1 VLRRVLLLALLLG
14 VVHAD
19 RDPSSAGA
27 GDPAGAR
34 AAAEAFVA
42 RLDGT
47 RVGDL
52 LVEQTVT
59 LYHPGGR
66 LKTSTGDQ
74 RLYLKP
80 PGRLRVDRQAEGERD
95 VLLVLG
101 DRVWMRRPDGRTY
114 EAPPRNAGPAAPAQ
128 LPGWQRSA
136 AELLAEWKVLGV
148 NVDVSH
154 PVMLAG
160 RRVTVIGAGPGE
172 RDRPAVWLD
181 PEYGV
186 VRIVTRER
194 LPQGERLLD
203 RTLSE
208 HRAIAGPLYLPHREE
223 WFLDGRLR
231 RLVTV
236 RSVTVNAAL
245 PDTLFDPAALARER

>member
-1 VLRRVLLLALLLG
+1 MLRGAPVLVLLLGAVLAG
-14 VVHAD
+14 PCPA
-19 RDPSSAGA
+19 SAGA
-27 GDPAGAR
+27 NDPGGAR

-42 RLDGT
+42 RVDGAQAGS
-47 RVGDL
+47 V

-66 LKTSTGDQ
+66 LKTSTGEQ
-74 RLYLKP
+74 RVYLKP
-80 PGRLRVDRQAEGERD
+80 PRHLRVDREAEGERE

-101 DRVWMRRPDGRTY
+101 DRVWMRRADGRTY
-114 EAPPRNAGPAAPAQ
+114 EAPPRNAGPVAPSH
-128 LPGWQRSA
+128 LPGLQRSA
-136 AELLAEWKVLGV
+136 AALLAEWTALGV
-148 NVDVSH
+148 DVDVSH
-154 PVMLAG
+154 PVVVGG
-160 RRVTVIGAGPGE
+160 RRLTVIGAGPGE

-186 VRIVTRER
+186 VRMVTRER
-194 LPQGERLLD
+194 LPRGERLLD

-208 HRAIAGPLYLPHREE
+208 HRAIAESLYLPHREE

-231 RLVTV
+231 RLVIV

-245 PDTLFDPAALARER
+245 PDALFDPAALAREP